1 MEKDISGECRY
12 SNKQSKNLVR
22 LINRK
27 KEYIED
33 FQKAKKNGVILKKG
47 NITKNTTGVNF

>member
-1 MEKDISGECRY
+1 MEKDVCGESRY

-33 FQKAKKNGVILKKG
+33 FRKAKENGVILKKREY
-47 NITKNTTGVNF
+47 N